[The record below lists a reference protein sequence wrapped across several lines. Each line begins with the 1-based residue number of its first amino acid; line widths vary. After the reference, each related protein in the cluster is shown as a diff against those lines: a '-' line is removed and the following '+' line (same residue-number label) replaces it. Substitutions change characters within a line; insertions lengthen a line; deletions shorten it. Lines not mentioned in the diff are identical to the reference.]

1 MALFRGLLPS
11 YDGHPRLAQPRS
23 GYHTLSP
30 DQAIERILESK
41 GLDPRQDITSRGVAE
56 LRRIRRSGR
65 YDYSF
70 EKLPEGLLE

>member
-1 MALFRGLLPS
+1 MKFRIAE
-11 YDGHPRLAQPRS
+11 D
-23 GYHTLSP
+23 
-30 DQAIERILESK
+30 IERILESK